1 MAKSNRKCVICGSEY
16 YYCSHS
22 CTDSLGKPSWMASFC
37 SDNCRNIYNATAK
50 YNMKKLTAE
59 EAKEI
64 LDNCDLSNKENFV
77 SSTKKLIEE
86 IYEAAPICKVYTAQ
100 VGDFNFDEHGNMTEI
115 VEVNEMGVVVK
126 NVDATIP
133 DAMNMTIATSDSPN
147 FLVTTTNTTTK
158 QTNYKKKKRKR
169 KND

>member
-1 MAKSNRKCVICGSEY
+1 MVKLNKTCCVCGSKY
-16 YYCSHS
+16 SYCPS
-22 CTDSLGKPSWMASFC
+22 CGNSASKPSWMASFC
-37 SDNCRNIYNATAK
+37 SENCKKVYEAAASF
-50 YNMKKLTAE
+50 NMKKMMAE
-59 EAKEI
+59 EAKSI
-64 LDNCDLSNKENFV
+64 LDTCDLSNKEHFT
-77 SSTKKLIEE
+77 SSTQRLIKE

-115 VEVNEMGVVVK
+115 VEVNETGIVTK

-147 FLVTTTNTTTK
+147 FLVTATNTTTK
-158 QTNYKKKKRKR
+158 RMNYKKKKKKR